1 MEVTPQLPPPAALA
15 LLRRWR
21 RATAEAATN
30 GTSSAAVPEPVVKID
45 NETDP
50 FATIV
55 SIEFGDRLG
64 ELLDTVG
71 ACLPARPPA
80 HPPACLPARSACRF
94 LAANSAFVAR
104 FLLALAV
111 PVTALLATGHSGRAH
126 CYRPQDAPGRVIAA
140 WPATYLPCRLPP
152 SRPWA

>member
-1 MEVTPQLPPPAALA
+1 MGSAPAAATDCAALA
-15 LLRRWR
+15 ATAGC

-71 ACLPARPPA
+71 GKMPDFPPA
-80 HPPACLPARSACRF
+80 
-94 LAANSAFVAR
+94 
-104 FLLALAV
+104 
-111 PVTALLATGHSGRAH
+111 
-126 CYRPQDAPGRVIAA
+126 
-140 WPATYLPCRLPP
+140 
-152 SRPWA
+152 